1 MGSVIGQILPL
12 AVGIAISPVPIIA
25 AILMLLSPRASGN
38 GGGFLLGWI
47 IGVVVVTTIMIALS
61 GSLHTGGG
69 PPPVWASWTKIILGV
84 LLLVRGVGR
93 WRGRGE
99 VRDTPKWMKAI
110 DDFTF
115 GKSLG
120 VGMLLSAVNPKNLIL
135 AVAAGLA
142 IGTAG
147 LPIGQE
153 VVVVAVFTI
162 IASSTVAIP
171 VIGYLLAGQKMRP
184 TLDRMKVWLQTNN
197 AGMMAVLILILSAV
211 LIGKGIEALAS

>member
-1 MGSVIGQILPL
+1 MGPAIGQILPL

-25 AILMLLSPRASGN
+25 AILMLLSPRASRN
-38 GGGFLLGWI
+38 GSGFLLGWI
-47 IGVVVVTTIMIALS
+47 VGVLVVTTIMIALS

-69 PPPVWASWTKIILGV
+69 PPAVWVSWTKIILGA

-93 WRGRGE
+93 WRGRGD

-115 GKSLG
+115 GKSFG
-120 VGMLLSAVNPKNLIL
+120 VGVLLSAVNPKNLIL

-147 LPIGQE
+147 LAIGQE
-153 VVVVAVFTI
+153 VVVVAAFTV

-171 VIGYLLAGQKMRP
+171 VIGYLVAGQKMRP
-184 TLDRMKVWLQTNN
+184 ALDRMKVWLQTNN
-197 AGMMAVLILILSAV
+197 AGMMAVLILVLSAV
-211 LIGKGIEALAS
+211 LIGKGIEALTS

>member
-1 MGSVIGQILPL
+1 MIGQILPL

-47 IGVVVVTTIMIALS
+47 IGVVVVTAIMIALS

-171 VIGYLLAGQKMRP
+171 VVGYLLAGQKMRP

>member
-1 MGSVIGQILPL
+1 
-12 AVGIAISPVPIIA
+12 
-25 AILMLLSPRASGN
+25 
-38 GGGFLLGWI
+38 
-47 IGVVVVTTIMIALS
+47 
-61 GSLHTGGG
+61 
-69 PPPVWASWTKIILGV
+69 
-84 LLLVRGVGR
+84 
-93 WRGRGE
+93 
-99 VRDTPKWMKAI
+99 MKAI

-147 LPIGQE
+147 LGIGQE
-153 VVVVAVFTI
+153 IVVVAVFTL

-171 VIGYLLAGQKMRP
+171 VIGYLVAGQKMRP
-184 TLDRMKVWLQTNN
+184 TQDRMKAWLQTNN